1 MDFNLSVMNPL
12 IWVLIIFIAL
22 VVGFALL
29 VRFVKAFARTIVILV
44 ILSIVVGASIYVIRD
59 ANDLRVNFLPK
70 EKLLVL
76 DLDNNIVAA
85 VISKDISVPVPVTDV
100 KGLNTLYHAKDY
112 QAMLG
117 SNYKLLVFKWDT
129 FKDLK
134 VVGDNTYTF
143 SIEDVK
149 KVMTLEDPK
158 SYYIEQQLGSDAA
171 MFAGIVSSQVDK
183 VFPTNDYFRSV
194 VFSFMIAKSFEDA
207 SVFEAYV
214 NGDVSIYPETI
225 TLKLV
230 RWLPFNWVRDFVADK
245 M

>member
-1 MDFNLSVMNPL
+1 MNPL
-12 IWVLIIFIAL
+12 IWILIIFIAL

-44 ILSIVVGASIYVIRD
+44 ILSLVVGAGIYVIHD
-59 ANDLRVNFLPK
+59 ANDLRTNFLPK

-76 DLDNNIVAA
+76 DLDGNIVAA
-85 VISKDISVPVPVTDV
+85 VISKDVSVPVPVTDV
-100 KGLNTLYHAKDY
+100 NGLNALYQVKDY
-112 QAMLG
+112 KAMLG
-117 SNYKLLVFKWDT
+117 TNYKLLVFKWDA
-129 FKDLK
+129 FRNLK
-134 VVGDNTYTF
+134 VVGDDQYTF
-143 SIEDVK
+143 TIEDVR

-158 SYYIEQQLGSDAA
+158 KYFIEQQLGSDAA
-171 MFAGIVSSQVDK
+171 AFAGIVSSQVDK

-207 SVFEAYV
+207 SVFKAYV
-214 NGDVSIYPETI
+214 NEDVSIYPETI

-230 RWLPFNWVRDFVADK
+230 RWLPFSWVQDLVSDK